1 MVNAEKHRKLKE
13 NPFPFLNWNV
23 PKRTA
28 KIKQQER
35 NLNSFINVGNHLR
48 KELKEI
54 EKLKL

>member
-1 MVNAEKHRKLKE
+1 MVNAQKHRKLKE
-13 NPFPFLNWNV
+13 NPFLNWNV

-35 NLNSFINVGNHLR
+35 NLNSFINVGKHLR

-54 EKLKL
+54 EKLHI